1 MYQTIHQPQ
10 PRRLPDAPDFSL
22 YTPFKSK
29 SGGCTN
35 HVQIT
40 APRSHKSYCTLR
52 LVSMS
57 KQNIYWN
64 IEITDGVSHTDK
76 KMGEISTRKIR
87 RDCCK
92 VKYEEGPS
100 SMWGNAR
107 ILGHMYIYEEAV
119 VSPIWLCTRS
129 LPNFQLL
136 FNSALR
142 FGFCLL

>member
-1 MYQTIHQPQ
+1 MLRCSNVTDTENGEYFAFIQRKKMSNNTVDDGEIKKSTNIARQCTRLLINHS
-10 PRRLPDAPDFSL
+10 RLPDAPYFSL

-76 KMGEISTRKIR
+76 KMEEIFPKDR
-87 RDCCK
+87 CK
-92 VKYEEGPS
+92 VKYEEGPP
-100 SMWGNAR
+100 SM
-107 ILGHMYIYEEAV
+107 
-119 VSPIWLCTRS
+119 
-129 LPNFQLL
+129 
-136 FNSALR
+136 
-142 FGFCLL
+142 